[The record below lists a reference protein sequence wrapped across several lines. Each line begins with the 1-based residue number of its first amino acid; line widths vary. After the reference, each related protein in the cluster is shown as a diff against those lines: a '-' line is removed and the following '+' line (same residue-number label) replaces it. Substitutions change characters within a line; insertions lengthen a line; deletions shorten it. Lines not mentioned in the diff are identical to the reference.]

1 MRTNDAERPIGAANP
16 DFTASFIGLV
26 AGDSSRDLGGDL
38 TFATPAVRSSSAG
51 FYPVSP
57 DGLSS
62 GNYDITYLNG
72 ILEIVGA
79 PDETGNNTSAARL
92 PSNRTALPNPTDVV
106 FVSTGTD
113 GFTAASG
120 GGPTLGTG
128 VSGTTEAEA
137 AEMLGFVQSASDE
150 LALAVDSCEEPDSGL
165 NGYLACL
172 SESLDLFAESLDSR
186 VLDLPPALQN
196 VSAVIKQATR
206 SIEAARSTAARRI
219 GSATSQGEIAAI
231 EREAAQE
238 ARAAVSEAVTEI
250 RKAIV
255 LIKADEPQVARL
267 QTQQG
272 EVITAAL
279 ETVEISLTKAVGL

>member
-1 MRTNDAERPIGAANP
+1 
-16 DFTASFIGLV
+16 
-26 AGDSSRDLGGDL
+26 
-38 TFATPAVRSSSAG
+38 
-51 FYPVSP
+51 
-57 DGLSS
+57 
-62 GNYDITYLNG
+62 
-72 ILEIVGA
+72 
-79 PDETGNNTSAARL
+79 
-92 PSNRTALPNPTDVV
+92 
-106 FVSTGTD
+106 
-113 GFTAASG
+113 
-120 GGPTLGTG
+120 
-128 VSGTTEAEA
+128 
-137 AEMLGFVQSASDE
+137 MLGFVQSASDA
-150 LALAVDSCEEPDSGL
+150 LALAVVSCEEPDSGL

-219 GSATSQGEIAAI
+219 GSATSQQEIAAI